1 MNAFQGL
8 YDSSIAYGMRHA
20 LVAESAKRELNEKEA
35 KLKKGNDEL
44 EDKISEMELF
54 VKDIIK

>member
-1 MNAFQGL
+1 
-8 YDSSIAYGMRHA
+8 MRHA

-54 VKDIIK
+54 VKDIIKQDEEDRA